1 MAGTEVV
8 LQTQEQEERANL
20 EEEERQVGGRDTW
33 RHVTRDLQ
41 TAREMCRQLFADT
54 RTVIRAADIPF
65 QGWASGHVVTLML
78 EQVAGQVRLGILN
91 FNILSN
97 KYTIHD
103 ILRSCLLAP
112 FPC

>member
-1 MAGTEVV
+1 MVGTEVV

-41 TAREMCRQLFADT
+41 TAREMCRQLFSDT

-78 EQVAGQVRLGILN
+78 EQVAGQVRRGFLK
-91 FNILSN
+91 FNI
-97 KYTIHD
+97 YTVINNRYMVF
-103 ILRSCLLAP
+103 LKAAY
-112 FPC
+112 